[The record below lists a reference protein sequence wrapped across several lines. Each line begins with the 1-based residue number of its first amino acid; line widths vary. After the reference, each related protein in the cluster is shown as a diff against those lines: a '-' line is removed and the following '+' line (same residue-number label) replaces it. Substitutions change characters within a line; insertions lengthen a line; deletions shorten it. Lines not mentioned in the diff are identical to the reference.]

1 MQIYPFDVIKSI
13 GNNNDCI
20 NISKQMASTTRIKII
35 TTSPKTYEASAH
47 KLIKATATATAT
59 LNLTKQEISKIL

>member
-1 MQIYPFDVIKSI
+1 MYPFDVIKVLATTTTVSTSPTT
-13 GNNNDCI
+13 GE
-20 NISKQMASTTRIKII
+20 ASTQ
-35 TTSPKTYEASAH
+35 

>member
-1 MQIYPFDVIKSI
+1 
-13 GNNNDCI
+13 
-20 NISKQMASTTRIKII
+20 MASTTRIKII
-35 TTSPKTYEASAH
+35 TTSPTTGEASAH